1 MMWWTVL
8 KRKGDVDFTTR
19 HHSIYY
25 KTGDPNAKTI
35 GGEYISRHRDAMKQH
50 SIQIYLGGV
59 RRILEIKLERAP
71 TDKELIEEI
80 ISTLKHESGHAAHDE
95 IDPDA
100 FELDNHTMKT
110 IWEAEFIAFTSQY
123 NDKLYTI
130 YWSLM
135 HHPGSAVIARKT
147 VGKAVAWAERMIPD
161 NYSYSRM
168 FENKWGKDLAFAA
181 RDKLLF
187 LYMTKVK
194 RGGDT
199 GIWNDLQMTQAPKSK
214 KEALSMFGQREEE
227 FISSLKLP
235 RTK

>member
-1 MMWWTVL
+1 MWWTML
-8 KRKGDVDFTTR
+8 KRKGDVDFTSD
-19 HHSIYY
+19 HHPFYY
-25 KTGDPNAKTI
+25 ATGDPSTKGI
-35 GGEYISRHRDAMKQH
+35 GGEYIPRHPDPAQQH

-59 RRILEIKLERAP
+59 RRILEFKLERAP

-80 ISTLKHESGHAAHDE
+80 ISTLKHEGAHAAHDE

-100 FELDNHTMKT
+100 FEIDNHTAKT
-110 IWEAEFIAFTSQY
+110 IWEAEFVAFHAQY

-130 YWSLM
+130 YWSLL
-135 HHPGSAVIARKT
+135 HHPGSANIARQT
-147 VGKAVAWAERMIPD
+147 VSKAVRWAEKIIPKD
-161 NYSYSRM
+161 YVYSRM
-168 FENKWGKDLAFAA
+168 FDNKWGRDLEFAA

-214 KEALSMFGQREEE
+214 KEAISMFGQKEEE
-227 FISSLKLP
+227 FVRTLKLP
-235 RTK
+235 NTR